1 MKALVD
7 EQLSADIARELRRRG
22 CDAEAVTERPDLV
35 GASDQQLVEL
45 AAREDRAVITNNIRD
60 FRPIAAQRLA
70 QREGHAGLILLPS
83 TRARNR
89 AAIGRLVSAT
99 QAIMDANPDGIHSS
113 ERWIAP
119 VSRAAE
125 SP

>member
-1 MKALVD
+1 MRALLD
-7 EQLSADIARELRRRG
+7 EQLSAEIARELRGRG
-22 CDAEAVTERPDLV
+22 CDVEAVTERPDLV
-35 GASDQQLVEL
+35 GASDEQIVEI
-45 AAREDRAVITNNIRD
+45 AAQEARAVITNNIRD

-70 QREGHAGLILLPS
+70 QGMGHAGLILLPS

-89 AAIGRLVSAT
+89 AAIGPLVSAI

-119 VSRAAE
+119 LD
-125 SP
+125 P